1 MDKETFKQIKEK
13 YGKDASWAIWDS
25 AGEHKGYE
33 RHKHLAD
40 CEDIENR
47 INPNIVLVGLNQ
59 SLESPIK
66 ETFSN
71 FHLFENDIVTT
82 EKGIIN
88 EKGLVMHPMVVA
100 NTDNLIYAIKGTE
113 YEGAYMTDI
122 IKHETVKDKVKDL
135 ANAGNIIRY
144 LREHP
149 EIIEKNI
156 TIFKD
161 ELELIGS
168 KNPLIIALGGNVH
181 RILSRYF
188 ICIRGWHYSH
198 FRYNHKPDGYR
209 TDFWNAVKNG
219 GTSTAHRESK
229 VAHHAHSPNAAKP
242 ESQSGTSPVPLDIYR
257 PGRKNSGFRKVWYDI
272 EKEAFEAVQYVL
284 SEEFGVNSGFT
295 VTPYTQPETKNYIK
309 ICLDDRPLCFI
320 NNVLTGESLISIER
334 QRHDIP
340 TTTIISPS
348 DIYKI
353 KEWLK
358 KAMLIDW
365 GIKN

>member
-1 MDKETFKQIKEK
+1 METKTFNDIKEM

-33 RHKHLAD
+33 RHKHLD
-40 CEDIENR
+40 NYEEIKNKLK
-47 INPNIVLVGLNQ
+47 PNIVLVGLNQ
-59 SLESPIK
+59 ALEMPIK

-71 FHLFENDIVTT
+71 FHLFENDIVTK
-82 EKGIIN
+82 EKGFRN
-88 EKGLVMHPMVVA
+88 EVGLVMDPMTPI
-100 NTDNLIYAIKGTE
+100 NTYNLVYAIKGTE

-122 IKHETVKDKVKDL
+122 IKHKTVKDKVRDL
-135 ANAGNIIRY
+135 ANANNIMDY
-144 LREHP
+144 LKNHP
-149 EIIEKNI
+149 EIIEENI
-156 TIFKD
+156 KIFKE
-161 ELELIGS
+161 ELKLIGS
-168 KNPLIIALGGNVH
+168 ENPLIIALGSNTH
-181 RILSRYF
+181 WILSKYF
-188 ICIRGWHYSH
+188 VCIKGPHYSH
-198 FRYNHKPDGYR
+198 FKYNRNPEDYR

-219 GTSTAHRESK
+219 GTFTAHRESK
-229 VAHHAHSPNAAKP
+229 VARHAHSPNEARH
-242 ESQSGTSPVPLDIYR
+242 ESQSGTSPVPLDIYW
-257 PGRKNSGFRKVWYDI
+257 PGRKNSGFRKVWHDI
-272 EKEAFEAVQYVL
+272 EKKAFEAVQYVL

-309 ICLDDRPLCFI
+309 ICLDEKPLCFI

-334 QRHDIP
+334 QHHDIP

-348 DIYKI
+348 DIYEI